1 MLSSLSASLLPASFG
16 SLFSPPLDGEQ
27 LHVSL
32 TRGGRVA
39 LGPPALQIDAQRF
52 NALLLPSPRA
62 PMRLVRGE
70 LGALELS
77 MDWKAFFSQPLKLV
91 VRGLHLCLAPAH
103 IRRPSTAAAGKQEQE
118 QGEAWKESDLLEV
131 AEEAKRTL
139 LEALLPAGP
148 SLLDS
153 LKAKAAEGNNKGGW
167 LSAPLKKLVAWVLDS
182 LNLQVED
189 VHIEFML
196 HEDEGRAPSSGI
208 TTGEEVAGAS
218 QAEVIKAAEE
228 VEERKGPQQLAESMA
243 ASVQAA
249 QPSTASPSPVAMTSA
264 TSAHAPVSA
273 PVTFG
278 IELKRCI
285 MQDTVKVE
293 QQEVPSEYDNTK
305 DMHVGLAVYCD
316 TEASSRPV
324 GASAAKGDVGEKEE
338 RKREEPSS
346 AQTAPKHGHD
356 YIIEP
361 MAASMHIAFLSN
373 FSEQMRMQARLICK
387 DVQSSLHPAQL
398 KGLAAIVAAIMA
410 NQTALYDEAEKV
422 GARRFRSATPKD
434 QEQYCRLIKK
444 RMQGRKLSSNEES
457 ALDKMEKEIVLKDLL
472 NMRAE
477 VDKQLHVAKQIQE
490 EQEASEASSSTTSPS
505 VTPSD
510 TPTHAAAEQREPSL
524 WESAKL
530 FFSDA
535 VSRDA
540 ESTGATASS
549 GGEEVKESSS
559 LISGVGTLQSAL
571 EQASPFTLDV
581 RVEAVAEE
589 VRFVLFE
596 DASKSVE
603 SALLALSLTDGALR
617 AEVHPGGALSVKL
630 GVKQITLAD
639 ATQLV
644 KHDKPELPRS
654 VQAKGSLAPVAWAV
668 GFIQLTRAPCCS
680 CVAAP
685 TCAWCLLSPWKSPA
699 QRARP
704 PRSQNQAQTKCSSCT
719 VRRYVTAAVRAVDS
733 RESGEVVQ
741 CNLLTHP
748 SSLCPSSLCMCL

>member
-1 MLSSLSASLLPASFG
+1 
-16 SLFSPPLDGEQ
+16 
-27 LHVSL
+27 
-32 TRGGRVA
+32 
-39 LGPPALQIDAQRF
+39 
-52 NALLLPSPRA
+52 
-62 PMRLVRGE
+62 
-70 LGALELS
+70 
-77 MDWKAFFSQPLKLV
+77 
-91 VRGLHLCLAPAH
+91 
-103 IRRPSTAAAGKQEQE
+103 
-118 QGEAWKESDLLEV
+118 
-131 AEEAKRTL
+131 
-139 LEALLPAGP
+139 
-148 SLLDS
+148 
-153 LKAKAAEGNNKGGW
+153 
-167 LSAPLKKLVAWVLDS
+167 
-182 LNLQVED
+182 
-189 VHIEFML
+189 
-196 HEDEGRAPSSGI
+196 
-208 TTGEEVAGAS
+208 
-218 QAEVIKAAEE
+218 VIKAAEE
-228 VEERKGPQQLAESMA
+228 VEERKRPQQLVESMA
-243 ASVQAA
+243 ASVQPA
-249 QPSTASPSPVAMTSA
+249 QPSTASPSPAGTTS
-264 TSAHAPVSA
+264 TSTAHAPVSA

-316 TEASSRPV
+316 TEASSPPV
-324 GASAAKGDVGEKEE
+324 SATAAKGDVGEEEE

-346 AQTAPKHGHD
+346 AQTVSKHGHD

-361 MAASMHIAFLSN
+361 MAASMHIAFLGN

-398 KGLAAIVAAIMA
+398 KGLAAIVAAILA
-410 NQTALYDEAEKV
+410 YQTALYDEAEKV

-434 QEQYCRLIKK
+434 QEQYSRLIKK
-444 RMQGRKLSSNEES
+444 RMQGRKLSSNEEN

-490 EQEASEASSSTTSPS
+490 EQEAEASSSTTSPS

-510 TPTHAAAEQREPSL
+510 TPTHATAAEQREPSL

-535 VSRDA
+535 AGRDVDR
-540 ESTGATASS
+540 SGASGSS

-571 EQASPFTLDV
+571 EQASPFALDV

-596 DASKSVE
+596 DASKAVE

-639 ATQLV
+639 ATQLS
-644 KHDKPELPRS
+644 KTDKPELPRL
-654 VQAKGSLAPVAWAV
+654 VQSKDSLAPVARAV
-668 GFIQLTRAPCCS
+668 GSFSLLAPIVPPVLQHVPAPC
-680 CVAAP
+680 A
-685 TCAWCLLSPWKSPA
+685 CARRG
-699 QRARP
+699 RAR
-704 PRSQNQAQTKCSSCT
+704 RRECSLQEARTECKQSVHHAQCRGT
-719 VRRYVTAAVRAVDS
+719 
-733 RESGEVVQ
+733 
-741 CNLLTHP
+741 
-748 SSLCPSSLCMCL
+748 